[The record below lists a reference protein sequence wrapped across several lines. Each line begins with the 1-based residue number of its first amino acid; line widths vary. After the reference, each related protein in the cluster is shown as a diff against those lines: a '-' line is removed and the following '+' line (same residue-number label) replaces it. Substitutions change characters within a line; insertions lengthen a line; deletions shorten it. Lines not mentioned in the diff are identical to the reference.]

1 MGRFENK
8 SIIVT
13 GAGSGMGQLTAIRFV
28 EEGGSVLGVDVNA
41 DGLSATAERCTGPG
55 TFTSSITDISQRD
68 ACAAAVAQSIESN
81 GKLDVLVNVAGVL
94 RMNHTVNISPEEL
107 NLVMGVNLYGTIWM
121 CQAALPHILESSGNI
136 VNIASNAGLMG
147 QAYCAAYCASKAAV
161 INFTKSLAMEFIKSP
176 IRVNCVAPGG
186 TQTPMA
192 TATVFPDAVDFKLVE
207 PYMGFRPLADPIGV
221 ADAIL
226 FVASDEAAAVHGS
239 IFSVDS
245 GITAG

>member
-1 MGRFENK
+1 
-8 SIIVT
+8 
-13 GAGSGMGQLTAIRFV
+13 
-28 EEGGSVLGVDVNA
+28 
-41 DGLSATAERCTGPG
+41 
-55 TFTSSITDISQRD
+55 
-68 ACAAAVAQSIESN
+68 
-81 GKLDVLVNVAGVL
+81 
-94 RMNHTVNISPEEL
+94 
-107 NLVMGVNLYGTIWM
+107 
-121 CQAALPHILESSGNI
+121 
-136 VNIASNAGLMG
+136 
-147 QAYCAAYCASKAAV
+147 
-161 INFTKSLAMEFIKSP
+161 MEFIKSP

-226 FVASDEAAAVHGS
+226 DDVVYELKFVTADAILFVASDEAAAVHGS